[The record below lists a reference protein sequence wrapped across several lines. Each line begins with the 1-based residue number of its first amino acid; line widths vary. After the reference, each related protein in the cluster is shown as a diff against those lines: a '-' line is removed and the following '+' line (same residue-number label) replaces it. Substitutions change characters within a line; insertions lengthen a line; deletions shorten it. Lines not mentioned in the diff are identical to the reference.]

1 MKLLDRVLIFNYL
14 KSYLICLSSLLGL
27 YIIVDLF
34 TNLDDFAN
42 HHPGLT
48 AVTKAIVNYY
58 GYKIPQIF
66 DRLCE
71 PIVLL
76 AAMFTVAMVQ
86 RSNELLPL
94 LSAGVSTRRVVRPV
108 LFSAC
113 LMLGLSTFNQE
124 MVIPNIADRLTAQRD
139 DPDGH
144 KEFHCIQGG
153 YEPNGIHIEGLTAIR
168 KEHLVR
174 QFDCFIPDSVAGGN
188 PLSLHAKEAR
198 WIKPTPTK
206 EPRTAG
212 WLLTE
217 TTPAQLDHWNQPQQQ
232 ILEMINPGK
241 YFLHV
246 EEVDFDTITRDRK
259 WYLYA
264 STPRLLYELNKPD
277 STRLADMAVAFHMRL
292 TRPILGM
299 ILVFL
304 GLSVILRDQ
313 NRNVFISAAM
323 CLGLCAFFFGAC
335 FACQQL
341 GSNNIVSPAL
351 AAWAPVLFFGPLA
364 FVLFDAIHT

>member
-1 MKLLDRVLIFNYL
+1 MKLLDRLLILNYV
-14 KSYLICLSSLLGL
+14 KSYLICLTSLLGL
-27 YIIVDLF
+27 YVIVDLF
-34 TNLDDFAN
+34 TNLDDFA
-42 HHPGLT
+42 HHNDGLT
-48 AVTKAIVNYY
+48 AVVKAIVNYY
-58 GYKIPQIF
+58 GYKLPQIF

-86 RSNELLPL
+86 RANELLPL

-113 LMLGLSTFNQE
+113 LMLGLSSLNQE
-124 MVIPNIADRLTAQRD
+124 MVIPNIADRLTSNRD
-139 DPDGH
+139 DPDGN
-144 KEFHCIQGG
+144 KQINCIQGA
-153 YEPNGIHIEGLTAIR
+153 YEPNNIHIEGLTAIR
-168 KEHLVR
+168 SQRLVR
-174 QFDCFIPDSVAGGN
+174 EFDCWIPPDVAGGN
-188 PLSLHAKEAR
+188 PLTLHAKEAR
-198 WIKPTPTK
+198 YV
-206 EPRTAG
+206 EPGNGPRSGG

-246 EEVDFDTITRDRK
+246 EEADFATVTRDRK
-259 WYLYA
+259 WYQYA
-264 STPRLLYELNKPD
+264 STWVLMKELNKPD

-313 NRNVFISAAM
+313 NRNVFISAGM

-341 GSNNIVSPAL
+341 GANNYLSPAL
-351 AAWAPVLFFGPLA
+351 AAWTPVLFFGPLA